1 MVENVVKTPISRPVR
16 VRGIALPIEHGSWGF
31 VLEPLVAGLIVAFSP
46 AAPFIAVMVMGAFLS
61 RQPLKIFFADRM
73 AKRDLPQTAVALRYA
88 LIYASVAAIGFLG
101 TLYLAPAKAFLP
113 LVVVAPL
120 AALQIYYDASRK
132 SRELLPELT
141 GAISA
146 ASTAA
151 ILALADNWTLASA
164 FALWAI
170 FAART
175 IPSIL
180 YVRNR
185 LRLEKGKTFSQIVP
199 FAAHLLALVVVSALA
214 YYNFSSLPVVAMFA
228 FLLARGA
235 VGLSKYRK
243 KIKAM
248 RIGIWEVVYG
258 TLVVISVVIGYFFF
272 Q

>member
-1 MVENVVKTPISRPVR
+1 MVENVVKIPVQRPVR
-16 VRGIALPIEHGSWGF
+16 VRAIALPVEHGSWGF

-73 AKRDLPQTAVALRYA
+73 AKRDLPQTAVAFKYA
-88 LIYASVAAIGFLG
+88 LLYASVAAIGFLG
-101 TLYLAPAKAFLP
+101 TLYFAPAKTFLP
-113 LVVVAPL
+113 LAAVAPL

-141 GAISA
+141 GAVSA

-151 ILALADNWTLASA
+151 ILALADNWTYASA
-164 FALWAI
+164 AALWAV

-185 LRLEKGKTFSQIVP
+185 LRLEKGKTFSQLIP
-199 FAAHLLALVVVSALA
+199 FTAHLLALIVVSVLA
-214 YYNFSSLPVVAMFA
+214 YFNFSSIPVVAIFA
-228 FLLARGA
+228 FLLVRGSI
-235 VGLSKYRK
+235 GLSSYRK

-258 TLVVISVVIGYFFF
+258 TLVVISVVVGYFFF